1 MIFYLD
7 LPRSPHDVTISY
19 DVKLLP
25 GNNGRVL
32 LACLRKRP
40 WWHASAKAEAATTDN
55 ELSVDL
61 PSFVWEMYRNP
72 KRYKDTTYC
81 DVMLNHLEHN
91 NCLVTKKGLYL
102 SLKAYCSKNKDI
114 NLLNLIPR
122 TYYLASGSKTST
134 ESRSADMA
142 EFLAFNDNPVMHG
155 DTKSLISNDVSRSSI
170 ASISQK
176 STCSDSESEL
186 GCSLFD
192 QILPKPP
199 IKNYSDE
206 VLGPESVP
214 ELVWILKPASK
225 TNRGFGIKVVRGVRE
240 VMDVVNRP
248 DSSRKSKAKKSIKE
262 SIRWKKDNPET
273 EDVSKSAVLTKAA
286 SRLGAQEGWIVQ
298 LYMDRPML
306 VSGRK
311 FDIRC
316 FVLVTNFPRQGL
328 RAYFFKDCYVRTSS
342 KKYSLTSLSDREA
355 HLTNDAVQK
364 NSKTYGKFEDGN
376 KLSFEEWQETIL
388 KDYPHAPHNIVE
400 GKFRPEIMRLS
411 AISIAAGAED
421 LGRTDIN
428 RSFELL
434 GYDYMVDDQFQ
445 ATLIEI
451 NSNPCLEFV
460 CPLLVDIISSLI
472 ENVVKVALDTQL
484 PPPMKGTRTAAC
496 EEAVTEI
503 FQQETKFSQIYP
515 Y

>member
-1 MIFYLD
+1 M
-7 LPRSPHDVTISY
+7 T
-19 DVKLLP
+19 
-25 GNNGRVL
+25 
-32 LACLRKRP
+32 
-40 WWHASAKAEAATTDN
+40 E
-55 ELSVDL
+55 EL
-61 PSFVWEMYRNP
+61 PSFIWEMYRNP

-102 SLKAYCSKNKDI
+102 SLKAYCSKNKDVQ
-114 NLLNLIPR
+114 LLNLIPR
-122 TYYLASGSKTST
+122 TYYLASGSKALI
-134 ESRSADMA
+134 ESRSTDMA
-142 EFLAFNDNPVMHG
+142 EFLSFNNSPVINS
-155 DTKSLISNDVSRSSI
+155 DEDSPDDLSRSGSVC
-170 ASISQK
+170 SSLK
-176 STCSDSESEL
+176 STCSESEL
-186 GCSLFD
+186 ASTF
-192 QILPKPP
+192 IEP
-199 IKNYSDE
+199 ISTTIPAQNYSE
-206 VLGPESVP
+206 KVP
-214 ELVWILKPASK
+214 PSELVWILKPASK
-225 TNRGFGIKVVRGVRE
+225 TNRGFGIKVVRGVKE
-240 VMDVVNRP
+240 VMEVVNRP
-248 DSSRKSKAKKSIKE
+248 DSSKKTKSKKSARE
-262 SIRWKKDNPET
+262 SIRWKKENPET
-273 EDVSKSAVLTKAA
+273 EPVSKSAVLTKAA

-342 KKYSLTSLSDREA
+342 KKYSLSSLSDREA

-388 KDYPHAPHNIVE
+388 KDYPDAPPNIVE
-400 GKFRPEIMRLS
+400 SKFRPEIMRLS
-411 AISIAAGAED
+411 AISIAAASEE
-421 LGRTDIN
+421 LRRTDIN

-434 GYDYMVDDQFQ
+434 GYDYMVDDQFRP
-445 ATLIEI
+445 TLIEI

-484 PPPMKGTRTAAC
+484 PPPTKGTRTPAC

-503 FQQETKFSQIYP
+503 TQQETKFCQIYP
-515 Y
+515 